1 MPDKQLHIAE
11 FSHTND
17 DSNITATHNR
27 TNIKVF
33 VGGTDILLYEG
44 ENKIILP
51 GAEYTATQHL
61 IFLDNILHH
70 LIIQK

>member
-44 ENKIILP
+44 ENKIILLLLNI
-51 GAEYTATQHL
+51 L

>member
-33 VGGTDILLYEG
+33 VGGTVILLY
-44 ENKIILP
+44 
-51 GAEYTATQHL
+51 
-61 IFLDNILHH
+61 
-70 LIIQK
+70 